1 VVAFFALACGISWL
15 LWSPL
20 WLPALGVHGLPV
32 LPLHH
37 ALGALG
43 PIAAAFVMSAAESG
57 KAGPR
62 DLLRRMV
69 LWRGRLRWVAVALV
83 GPFAIL
89 AVAVAVAA
97 VFGGDRPSLAGLGR
111 SRELPELPALAFLA
125 YNLVTFGWGEE
136 AGWRGFALPRLQ
148 ARRSALAATLL
159 LTAGW
164 ALWHAP
170 LFLYRPG
177 YVVMDAAGVAGWL
190 VSLATG
196 AILLTWLY
204 NESGGSILVVALF
217 HASIDAVF
225 TSQAASPLVTSV
237 TGMLVTAWG
246 IAVLVAGGPARLSR
260 RGAGRFD
267 VLREIERLDPQRD
280 NQRIM
285 HLSFGWEFPW
295 DSIRALEVALYRTYA
310 MPSVSGLLD
319 RTGEFYRASQRR
331 YDDTAIL
338 IAEMCKHG
346 YEGGR
351 GLQALE
357 RMNWAHGHFKIA
369 NDDFLY
375 VLSTFVFEPIR
386 WIDAYGWRRL
396 SRNER
401 LGYFCFWREV
411 GKRMG
416 IRDIPESYDAFLAWS
431 MAREEAHLR
440 FEETNR
446 NIAIA
451 TRDLFASWFPRFLA
465 PAVHAGVYAVLD
477 DAMLRAFGFPRPPAT
492 VRALVR
498 GSLKLRGRFVRWL
511 PPRNSPSF
519 FVDRPNRTYPLG
531 WEISSLGPPRLVAK
545 ERGESPR

>member
-1 VVAFFALACGISWL
+1 MAAFFALACGISWL
-15 LWSPL
+15 VWAPL
-20 WLPALGVHGLPV
+20 WLPAFGVDGLPV
-32 LPLHH
+32 LPLQHE
-37 ALGALG
+37 LGALG
-43 PIAAAFVMSAAESG
+43 PIAAAFLVSAAESG

-69 LWRGRLRWVAVALV
+69 LWRGRMRWVAIALL

-89 AVAVAVAA
+89 GVAVAVAA
-97 VFGGDRPSLAGLGR
+97 AFGDARPSLAGLGR
-111 SRELPELPALAFLA
+111 SRELPELPVLAFLA
-125 YNLVTFGWGEE
+125 VHLVTFGWGEE
-136 AGWRGFALPRLQ
+136 TGWRGFALPRLQ

-170 LFLYRPG
+170 LFLYRPA
-177 YVVMDAAGVAGWL
+177 YTSMDATGFAGWL
-190 VSLATG
+190 VSLATV

-217 HASIDAVF
+217 HASMDAVL
-225 TSQAASPLVTSV
+225 TSPAASPLVASV
-237 TGMLVTAWG
+237 MGMLVTAWG

-260 RGAGRFD
+260 RGTGRFD
-267 VLREIERLDPQRD
+267 ILHEIESLDPERD

-310 MPSVSGLLD
+310 MPSVSSLLD
-319 RTGEFYRASQRR
+319 RSGEFYRASQRR

-346 YEGGR
+346 YESGR

-375 VLSTFVFEPIR
+375 VLATFVYEPIR
-386 WIDAYGWRRL
+386 WIDAWGWRRL

-401 LGYFCFWREV
+401 LGYYFFWRGV

-416 IRDIPESYDAFLAWS
+416 IRDIPESYDAFLAWTV
-431 MAREEAHLR
+431 AREETHLR

-446 NIAIA
+446 KIATA
-451 TRDLFASWFPRFLA
+451 TRDLFATWFPRFLA
-465 PAVHAGVYAVLD
+465 PAVRAGVYAVL
-477 DAMLRAFGFPRPPAT
+477 
-492 VRALVR
+492 
-498 GSLKLRGRFVRWL
+498 
-511 PPRNSPSF
+511 
-519 FVDRPNRTYPLG
+519 
-531 WEISSLGPPRLVAK
+531 
-545 ERGESPR
+545 